1 MKEIIEQISRI
12 DALAFE
18 NEQKNKT
25 ILANEKQRYEDEI
38 KNYRDNELAAANEK
52 AEIIYQQIVS
62 DAKNEYQIQEEK
74 IKKISGQIN
83 NKYLKVKNDVIKEVF
98 EKLFTE

>member
-83 NKYLKVKNDVIKEVF
+83 NKYLKVENDVIKEVF